1 MCELLGLSARYPVT
15 LEMSLQKLMQRAELS
30 NPDGWGAV
38 FYENNDAFVFREPGP
53 ASNSTLA
60 NFLAKSGIES
70 HLVLSHIRKATTGS
84 VVLRNTHP
92 FMREF
97 NGRMHSFAFN
107 GNVPG
112 VFDLG
117 LESNRFIPVGETDAE
132 FAFCRLLEQFGSEA
146 DQLDWKHSV
155 SILKSFGDQLATM
168 GPANFLY
175 SDSLYLFAY
184 SSRRSHADG
193 VRPPGIHYISRQ
205 CDQKL
210 NSLPC
215 VGLNVKMTVNTTQEL
230 TLIASVPLSD
240 EEWIPFEENQL
251 LVLEKGRV
259 LNQDRST

>member
-1 MCELLGLSARYPVT
+1 MCELLGLSAQYPVT
-15 LEMSLQKLMQRAELS
+15 LEMSFQKLMQRAELS

-38 FYENNDAFVFREPGP
+38 FYDQTDAYVFREPRP
-53 ASNSTLA
+53 ASNSALA
-60 NFLAKSGIES
+60 NLLAKCGIES
-70 HLVLSHIRKATTGS
+70 HLVLSHIRKATTGP

-146 DQLDWKHSV
+146 DQVDWKRSV

-168 GPANFLY
+168 GPTNFLY
-175 SDSLYLFAY
+175 SDSRYLFAY
-184 SSRRSHADG
+184 SSRRCHADG
-193 VRPPGIHYISRQ
+193 VHPPGLHYITRR
-205 CDQKL
+205 CGKKH
-210 NSLPC
+210 NSVPC
-215 VGLNVKMTVNTTQEL
+215 VGLDVKSTINTTQEL

-240 EEWIPFEENQL
+240 EAWIPFEENQL
-251 LVLEKGRV
+251 LVLEKGRI
-259 LNQDRST
+259 LNQD

>member
-15 LEMSLQKLMQRAELS
+15 LEMSLQKLMQRAELF

-38 FYENNDAFVFREPGP
+38 FYEKNDAYVFREPEP
-53 ASNSTLA
+53 ANNSTLA
-60 NFLAKSGIES
+60 NFLAESGIAS
-70 HLVLSHIRKATTGS
+70 HLVLSHIRRATTGS
-84 VVLRNTHP
+84 IELRNTHP

-97 NGRMHSFAFN
+97 NGCMHSFAFN

-117 LESNRFIPVGETDAE
+117 LELNRFSPIGETDAE
-132 FAFCRLLEQFGSEA
+132 VAFCWLLEQFNSEV
-146 DQLDWKHSV
+146 DKLNLKRTV
-155 SILKSFGDQLATM
+155 SILKSFGDQLAAM

-175 SDSLYLFAY
+175 SDSLYLYAY

-193 VRPPGIHYISRQ
+193 MHPPGLHYISRQ
-205 CDQKL
+205 CDQEH

-215 VGLNVKMTVNTTQEL
+215 VGLNVKTTVDIVQEL

-240 EEWIPFEENQL
+240 ETWTPFAENQL
-251 LVLEKGRV
+251 LVLEKGRI
-259 LNQDRST
+259 LNQD

>member
-1 MCELLGLSARYPVT
+1 
-15 LEMSLQKLMQRAELS
+15 MQRAELS

-38 FYENNDAFVFREPGP
+38 FYEKNDAYVFREPEP
-53 ASNSTLA
+53 ANNSTLA
-60 NFLAKSGIES
+60 NFLAESGIES
-70 HLVLSHIRKATTGS
+70 HLVLSHIRKATTGT
-84 VVLRNTHP
+84 VELRNTHP

-117 LESNRFIPVGETDAE
+117 LKLNRYIPVGETDSE
-132 FAFCRLLEQFGSEA
+132 YAFCWLLEQLSGETCKV
-146 DQLDWKHSV
+146 DWKRTA

-193 VRPPGIHYISRQ
+193 LHPPGLHYISRQ

-210 NSLPC
+210 NSVPC
-215 VGLNVKMTVNTTQEL
+215 IGLNVKMTMNTTQEL

-240 EEWIPFEENQL
+240 EAWLPFAENQL

-259 LNQDRST
+259 LNQD